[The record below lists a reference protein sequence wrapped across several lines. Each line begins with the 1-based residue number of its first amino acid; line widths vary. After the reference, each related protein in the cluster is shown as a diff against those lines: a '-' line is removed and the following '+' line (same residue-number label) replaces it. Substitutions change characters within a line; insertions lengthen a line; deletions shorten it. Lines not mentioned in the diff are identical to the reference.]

1 MITFTTTPEVLEV
14 RARIR
19 EIKEELAATES
30 AALCDA
36 EAEAKIREVIST
48 HAARAQPDRILAHLI
63 HVGSSSHVAWPADH
77 QGNAI
82 EPSAFDLLCAFDTK
96 RVETALRS
104 LVAKSP
110 HLRGPASSER
120 ISRSSELRS
129 ALDEAEI
136 EEERLI
142 EAAEVRGINVQRRAD
157 ANPAIILGAHTC
169 T

>member
-19 EIKEELAATES
+19 EIKEELAANET
-30 AALCDA
+30 ATLCDA
-36 EAEAKIREVIST
+36 EAEVKIREVIAT
-48 HAARAQPDRILAHLI
+48 HAALAQPERILAHLI
-63 HVGSSSHVAWPADH
+63 HSGAPSRIAWPADH

-82 EPSAFDLLCAFDTK
+82 EPSAFDLLCAFEHK
-96 RVETALRS
+96 RVETALRG
-104 LVAKSP
+104 LVTKSS
-110 HLRGPASSER
+110 HLRGPSSDER
-120 ISRSSELRS
+120 IRRSSELRT

-157 ANPAIILGAHTC
+157 ANPAIILGVHTC